1 MAHVSV
7 GWPLIVNPLGSQLH
21 EMLSYAAA
29 LGGVGEKKE
38 PHVVGTPAPQHP
50 LCHSLASCFLQAQ
63 NL

>member
-21 EMLSYAAA
+21 EMLSCAAA

-38 PHVVGTPAPQHP
+38 PHVVRIPAPLMPQP
-50 LCHSLASCFLQAQ
+50 
-63 NL
+63 